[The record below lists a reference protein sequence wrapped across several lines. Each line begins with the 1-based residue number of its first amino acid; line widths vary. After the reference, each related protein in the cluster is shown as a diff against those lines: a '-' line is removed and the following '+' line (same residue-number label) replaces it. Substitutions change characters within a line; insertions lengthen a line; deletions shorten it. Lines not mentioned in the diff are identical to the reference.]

1 MKTAISAFAL
11 AALAGGSALGTG
23 QAWAQDYPNRPIT
36 VVIPTTSGTAAD
48 IAARTLAP
56 RLGQILGKPLVVE
69 NRTGASGNIGVAS
82 VVKAPP
88 DGHTILLTAS
98 TLSVSPVMFKDLG
111 WDPVKDLQ
119 PVARMASITYVLLV
133 HPSVQAANVRELI
146 ALAKQKPG
154 QLNFGSPGTGTP
166 HHLIMEQFK
175 QAAGINITHIPYKGT
190 AQAMTDLMGG
200 RVETAFF
207 PVHTSAQL
215 AKAGKL
221 RMVASVGEK
230 RTPWTPELPT
240 LNEQGVSGVD
250 ADVWIGM
257 FAPRGTPPA
266 IYNRLSQ
273 EVLALLGQPDIRE
286 TLFQQGIVVNA
297 TGPDE
302 LAAYLKNDIERYRR
316 IVTQGKITAD

>member
-1 MKTAISAFAL
+1 MNSLLNTLAL
-11 AALAGGSALGTG
+11 FVIATGAALHPAPAG
-23 QAWAQDYPNRPIT
+23 AQDYPTRPIT

-69 NRTGASGNIGVAS
+69 NRTGASGNIAVAS

-98 TLSVSPVMFKDLG
+98 TLSVSPVLFKDLG

-133 HPSVQAANVRELI
+133 HPSVPATSVRELV

-154 QLNFGSPGTGTP
+154 ALNFGSPGAGTP
-166 HHLIMEQFK
+166 HQLIMEQFK

-221 RMVASVGEK
+221 RMIASVGDK

-257 FAPRGTPPA
+257 FAPRGTPAA
-266 IYNRLSQ
+266 IYNRLSH
-273 EVLALLGQPDIRE
+273 EVLTLLNLPETRE

-297 TGPDE
+297 SGPDD
-302 LAAYLKNDIERYRR
+302 LAVLLKNDIERYRR
-316 IVTQGKITAD
+316 IVSQAKITLE

>member
-1 MKTAISAFAL
+1 MNSLLNTLALVVIAIG
-11 AALAGGSALGTG
+11 AALHPAPTG
-23 QAWAQDYPNRPIT
+23 AQDYPTRPIT

-98 TLSVSPVMFKDLG
+98 TLSVSPVLFKDLG

-133 HPSVQAANVRELI
+133 HPSVQATSVRELV

-154 QLNFGSPGTGTP
+154 ALNFGSPGTGTP
-166 HHLIMEQFK
+166 HQLIMEQFK
-175 QAAGINITHIPYKGT
+175 LAAGINITHIPYKGT

-221 RMVASVGEK
+221 RMIASVGDK

-257 FAPRGTPPA
+257 FAPRGTPAA

-273 EVLALLGQPDIRE
+273 EVLTLLNLPETRE

-297 TGPDE
+297 SGPDD
-302 LAAYLKNDIERYRR
+302 LAVLLKNDIERYRR
-316 IVTQGKITAD
+316 IVSQAKITLE